1 MFQNP
6 QREVKML
13 RYGTTI
19 LVIFFG
25 IRLSAAQEILP
36 AQSIFVIDC
45 PTAATL
51 DRGSF
56 LGEIRAYS
64 LGGLQGGVKVGLSD
78 RFMIGISYG
87 GSNIIGEGNV
97 DWNPYPGVQVRYR
110 LFHEQLNIPA
120 ISLGFDNQG
129 YGSYIDSLERY
140 SEKSK
145 GVFIAASKS
154 FRFLGALA
162 FHGGA
167 NYSFETGDGDKDLNG
182 FIAMEK
188 SINEEIGLFVEY
200 DLAMNDNREDNIG
213 SGKGYLNASVK
224 WSFGEQVF
232 IDFVWKNIL
241 QNKNDQPHSSR
252 QIRLYFVQYF

>member
-1 MFQNP
+1 MIHKKLWIFTLILF
-6 QREVKML
+6 VKVAV
-13 RYGTTI
+13 GQQI
-19 LVIFFG
+19 
-25 IRLSAAQEILP
+25 QP
-36 AQSIFVIDC
+36 AQSLFVIDC

-56 LGEIRAYS
+56 LGGIRAYS
-64 LGGLQGGVKVGLSD
+64 NGGLQGQIKVGLSN

-87 GSNIIGEGNV
+87 GSNIIGEGEV

-110 LFHEQLNIPA
+110 LFHEQLSFPA
-120 ISLGFDNQG
+120 ISVGFDNQG

-140 SEKSK
+140 SEKSR
-145 GVFIAASKS
+145 GIFLAASKS
-154 FRFLGALA
+154 YRFLGELA
-162 FHGGA
+162 FHGGL

-182 FIAMEK
+182 FLALEK

-200 DLAMNDNREDNIG
+200 DLAMNDNKEENIG

-224 WSFGEQVF
+224 WFFGSGVF
-232 IDFVWKNIL
+232 LDFIWKNIL
-241 QNKNDQPHSSR
+241 QNKNNQPHSSR